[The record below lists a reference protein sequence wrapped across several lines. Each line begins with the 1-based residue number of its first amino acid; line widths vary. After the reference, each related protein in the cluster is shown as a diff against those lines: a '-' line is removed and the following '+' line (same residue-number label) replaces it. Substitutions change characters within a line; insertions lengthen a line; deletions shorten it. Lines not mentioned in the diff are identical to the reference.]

1 MPYRYREDLPHS
13 VQNSL
18 PRPAQD
24 IYIEVFNS
32 AWDDYARPQDR
43 RGNDSREEVAHKVAW
58 SAVIENY
65 EKRDGDWVRKPRHN
79 S

>member
-24 IYIEVFNS
+24 IYIDVFNS
-32 AWDDYARPQDR
+32 AWDEYARPQDR
-43 RGNDSREEVAHKVAW
+43 RGRWPGRRLPTTMKNVMAT
-58 SAVIENY
+58 
-65 EKRDGDWVRKPRHN
+65 G
-79 S
+79 